1 MQTFKRLLSIAAK
14 STIPVLIYGESGS
27 GKEIA
32 ARFLHKQSERKE
44 GPFVAVNCGA
54 LAKNLIE
61 NLLEGSKKRRLHGFS
76 E

>member
-32 ARFLHKQSERKE
+32 ARLLHKQSERRE

-54 LAKNLIE
+54 LAKNLRKP
-61 NLLEGSKKRRLHGFS
+61 S
-76 E
+76 

>member
-32 ARFLHKQSERKE
+32 ARLLHKQS
-44 GPFVAVNCGA
+44 
-54 LAKNLIE
+54 
-61 NLLEGSKKRRLHGFS
+61 
-76 E
+76 